1 MLTQLTRGG
10 QECVVMAGHDRSELF
25 VTTKVDSGSCF
36 FQKYVNGIYVYKHLH
51 RYSQKTDTV
60 CIQIN
65 TNVELFGC
73 FSMLHEYCHRGKLY
87 YVYIDVEYSR

>member
-25 VTTKVDSGSCF
+25 VTTKVDRVMLLSKICQRHICIQTFIWTFS
-36 FQKYVNGIYVYKHLH
+36 KK
-51 RYSQKTDTV
+51 DTV

-65 TNVELFGC
+65 TCVELFGW
-73 FSMLHEYCHRGKLY
+73 FSMLHEYCHRGKLC
-87 YVYIDVEYSR
+87 YVYIEYI